1 MNKLINLF
9 DFEFKRNL
17 KHYITIIFL
26 ACVCLFINLTL
37 NLKTHNEG
45 IKEAL
50 QTKTMEEIT
59 ARVGG
64 FNFSNLII
72 GNTSIVIA
80 IGFVICVLYSI
91 FIWQKEF
98 IFKNKSINTLM
109 MMPQGRDIVYISKLM
124 NMVCFIYIYIIS
136 IVITLFIAYKI
147 LPNFMIGNIENLS
160 FVQSTMYK
168 LSLFIPYTIIDFI
181 IEYIFLLPS
190 LITILFV
197 FTLSYKY
204 CTHKFSK
211 VIVQIILV
219 FSLPFVIF
227 APLAFVLF
235 MPLINNSII
244 ILISIVVIISGYI
257 LSKKILNNRLDY

>member
-17 KHYITIIFL
+17 KHYITIIL
-26 ACVCLFINLTL
+26 LSCLCLFINLTL

-45 IKEAL
+45 IKETL
-50 QTKTMEEIT
+50 QTKTIEEIT

-72 GNTSIVIA
+72 ENTSIVIS

-109 MMPQGRDIVYISKLM
+109 MMPQGRGIVYTSKLM

-136 IVITLFIAYKI
+136 IVLTLFISYKI
-147 LPNFMIGNIENLS
+147 LPNFMMGNIENLS

-168 LSLFIPYTIIDFI
+168 LSLFIPYTYTDFI
-181 IEYIFLLPS
+181 IECVFLLPS

-197 FTLSYKY
+197 FILSYKY
-204 CTHKFSK
+204 YTNKFSK
-211 VIVQIILV
+211 IIVQIILV
-219 FSLPFVIF
+219 LSLPFVICI
-227 APLAFVLF
+227 PLAFLLF
-235 MPLINNSII
+235 VDLINNSVI
-244 ILISIVVIISGYI
+244 ILISSVVIVGGYMKSKNI
-257 LSKKILNNRLDY
+257 LDNGLDY